1 MEFGIAL
8 FTSLIGYGIA
18 DLGDRYLAAG
28 KAASLTQAMGTE
40 AGPMDWKRWLLGLGL
55 TAAPMVLAHY
65 GPLSRNAAS
74 RATLQGLAIGAGLR
88 TLGKGFSDM
97 AAKLTEKTDLGQ
109 RLYAGEN
116 AGRAYIETV
125 AAETR
130 KAQGTGK
137 LPAKKCAECGKSD
150 GLGACCRSSY
160 AGAPHRM
167 DSPGMQPQTPPRVA
181 EPPISVPNVPPVV
194 SMTPPVARIPP
205 GGGDGGGGEIP
216 VPPAEKL
223 PQVPTSSLPVPP
235 ASPPPPASMYAP
247 SVPSGDVIRVN
258 GLPPG
263 VGRPRMHM
271 PNYAWAKDENKSEDA
286 A

>member
-65 GPLSRNAAS
+65 GPLSHNAAS

-116 AGRAYIETV
+116 AGRAYLETV

-130 KAQGTGK
+130 KQQGTGK
-137 LPAKKCAECGKSD
+137 LPAKACPECGKSD

-167 DSPGMQPQTPPRVA
+167 DSPGMQPQTPPRTQ

-205 GGGDGGGGEIP
+205 PTIPGGGDSGGGGGGN
-216 VPPAEKL
+216 VPPGERQ
-223 PQVPTSSLPVPP
+223 PQVPGSTLPVPP

-247 SVPSGDVIRVN
+247 NVSAPIV
-258 GLPPG
+258 G
-263 VGRPRMHM
+263 VRGAPRMNM
-271 PNYAWAKDENKSEDA
+271 PNYSWAKDEDA